1 MKRMRGLAGR
11 FRQSGDG
18 FGSRVAKAGIWA
30 FLMRTIIRGAQIV
43 RVIILGRL
51 LSPTDFGLMAIAVIT
66 LGMLEIFSQ
75 TGYRHAL
82 VQQEEDIEEDVDTA
96 WSVEILRGLAVTV
109 IVFLGAP
116 LIANFFGQPD
126 AVPILQVMSSVAL
139 INGFTNMAIV
149 RWDRELRF
157 DRVFRF
163 QLTQRMTEVFVAIGV
178 ALIWPSVWALVIG
191 AVAGSVARV
200 TASFV
205 LEPRRPHFHIIR
217 DQVRKLTRFGKWI
230 YITNALSYLTAEL
243 DDILVGRMLGTA
255 PLGLYRMAF
264 TISQSVVTE
273 IAQTINQV
281 MFPAFSLIQQ
291 SKERLI
297 AALTTSTHLTAFI
310 AFPMTAVFI
319 VAAEPLTQA
328 LLGSKWLGMVP
339 ALQILAATGSVR
351 TISSLATVMFEG
363 AGSPHLSTRYAAI
376 KLTVLVVTIV
386 PLINRFGLEG
396 AAIATLLAASSVL
409 FPVTRRVRLY
419 SPSQFGRYLQAIA
432 WPLLNT
438 VVMVVVMVLVSNAVQ
453 RQVAFAQLAAV
464 IGAGIA
470 GYAVSIAFTSR
481 FLGYKEPREIA
492 GKAKARFTSSEHD
505 ESSDEPG

>member
-1 MKRMRGLAGR
+1 MKRVRGLAGR

-30 FLMRTIIRGAQIV
+30 FLMRTIIRAAQII

-66 LGMLEIFSQ
+66 LGMLEVFSQ

-82 VQQEEDIEEDVDTA
+82 VQQEEDIDEDVDTA
-96 WSVEILRGLAVTV
+96 WSVEILRGTAVAA

-116 LIANFFGQPD
+116 LIAGFFDQPD
-126 AVPILQVMSSVAL
+126 AVPILQVMASVAL

-163 QLTQRMTEVFVAIGV
+163 QLTQRMTEVLVAIGV

-217 DQVRKLTRFGKWI
+217 TQVRKLTRFGKWI
-230 YITNALSYLTAEL
+230 YITNVLSYLTAEL
-243 DDILVGRMLGTA
+243 DDVLVGRMLGAA

-291 SKERLI
+291 SKDRII
-297 AALTTSTHLTAFI
+297 AALTTSTHFTAFV
-310 AFPMTAVFI
+310 AFPMSAVFI
-319 VAAEPLTQA
+319 VAAEPLTQV
-328 LLGSKWLGMVP
+328 LLGSKWLGMVT
-339 ALQILAATGSVR
+339 ALQILAATGAVR

-386 PLINRFGLEG
+386 PLINSYGIEG
-396 AAIATLLAASSVL
+396 AATATLLAASSVL
-409 FPVTRRVRLY
+409 IPVTRRVRMN
-419 SPSQFGRYLQAIA
+419 SPAQFGRYLQAMA

-438 VVMVVVMVLVSNAVQ
+438 IVMVIAMVAVTNAIETRGFFTQLVLLLGSGM
-453 RQVAFAQLAAV
+453 
-464 IGAGIA
+464 GA
-470 GYAVSIAFTSR
+470 YALSIAFTSR

-492 GKAKARFTSSEHD
+492 AKAKARVSSRGSADTPED
-505 ESSDEPG
+505 D

>member
-1 MKRMRGLAGR
+1 MRC
-11 FRQSGDG
+11 D
-18 FGSRVAKAGIWA
+18 
-30 FLMRTIIRGAQIV
+30 
-43 RVIILGRL
+43 
-51 LSPTDFGLMAIAVIT
+51 
-66 LGMLEIFSQ
+66 
-75 TGYRHAL
+75 
-82 VQQEEDIEEDVDTA
+82 
-96 WSVEILRGLAVTV
+96 
-109 IVFLGAP
+109 
-116 LIANFFGQPD
+116 QPD
-126 AVPILQVMSSVAL
+126 AVPILQVMASIAL

-200 TASFV
+200 TASFA

-217 DQVRKLTRFGKWI
+217 AQVRKLTRFGKWI
-230 YITNALSYLTAEL
+230 YITNVLSYLTAEL
-243 DDILVGRMLGTA
+243 DDVLVGRMLGAA

-291 SKERLI
+291 SKDRII

-310 AFPMTAVFI
+310 AFPMSAVFI
-319 VAAEPLTQA
+319 VAAEPLTQV
-328 LLGSKWLGMVP
+328 LLGSKWLGMVT
-339 ALQILAATGSVR
+339 ALQILAATGAVR

-386 PLINRFGLEG
+386 PLINSYGIEG
-396 AAIATLLAASSVL
+396 AATATLLAASSVL
-409 FPVTRRVRLY
+409 IPVTRRVRMY
-419 SPSQFGRYLQAIA
+419 SPAQFGRYLQAMA
-432 WPLLNT
+432 WPL
-438 VVMVVVMVLVSNAVQ
+438 
-453 RQVAFAQLAAV
+453 
-464 IGAGIA
+464 
-470 GYAVSIAFTSR
+470 
-481 FLGYKEPREIA
+481 
-492 GKAKARFTSSEHD
+492 
-505 ESSDEPG
+505 